1 MGNTLRVPTAQVTLN
16 RQIPSRDERAAFFQR
31 RDRWLKWLTVELA
44 TEQSRQFACKADVSP
59 NTALAL
65 AEVIGDSGES
75 FAQGGIYAKQET
87 LAAGLAKRLV
97 RAKATVRLVR
107 RGLNL
112 LVKTEALRIETR
124 SGRTNLLVPL
134 LAGSRLYDG
143 RETKSEART
152 VASATPDANIR
163 TTPDATVR
171 EPRTPASCE
180 SFYLNL
186 HIENLHSD
194 TPPYPPVGGG
204 GGEVSTVDATW
215 DDTVNRQQA
224 APHKGNGHPNGNE
237 PESSGQAVSPERAT
251 EQIFEGEILLTEGA
265 PAFEHFWKACAE
277 PRGPLGFAQAEWR
290 KLSPDEQRRACE
302 RPSRNGTWAG
312 SWLRGRIFDLPPN
325 IVERRH
331 TSNPFAALAYESMLE
346 ERAAQDGDDGWRESS
361 ANRSDHYH

>member
-1 MGNTLRVPTAQVTLN
+1 MRNTLRVPTAQVTPN
-16 RQIPSRDERAAFFQR
+16 RQIPTRAERAAFFQR

-44 TEQSRQFACKADVSP
+44 TEQSRQFACEADVSP
-59 NTALAL
+59 STALAL

-143 RETKSEART
+143 RETKSEDSTA
-152 VASATPDANIR
+152 ASATPDANVR

-180 SFYLNL
+180 SSYLNL
-186 HIENLHSD
+186 SIENLHSD

-204 GGEVSTVDATW
+204 GGEVLTVDATW

-224 APHKGNGHPNGNE
+224 APHNGNSYPNGNQ
-237 PESSGQAVSPERAT
+237 PEGSDQTISREQATGPIV
-251 EQIFEGEILLTEGA
+251 EGEILLPDA
-265 PAFEHFWKACAE
+265 PTFERFWNDCAE
-277 PRGPLGFAQAEWR
+277 PRGPLGFASAEWG

-302 RPSRNGTWAG
+302 RPSRKGTWVG
-312 SWLRGRIFDLPPN
+312 SWLRGCMFDLPLS
-325 IVERRH
+325 IVERPYS
-331 TSNPFAALAYESMLE
+331 TNGFAALARMALE
-346 ERAAQDGDDGWRESS
+346 CADDDKDGHPTT
-361 ANRSDHYH
+361 AH